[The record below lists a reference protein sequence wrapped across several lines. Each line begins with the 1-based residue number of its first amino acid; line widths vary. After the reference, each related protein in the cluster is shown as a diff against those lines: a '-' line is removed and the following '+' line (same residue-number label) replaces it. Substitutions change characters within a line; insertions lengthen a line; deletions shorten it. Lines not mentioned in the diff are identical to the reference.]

1 MKESWPVLL
10 IMTFGALIITVL
22 YMFLLKWLTKPILY
36 ISLILIL
43 LGGVALGGFSTLKYI
58 EYKNLG

>member
-1 MKESWPVLL
+1 
-10 IMTFGALIITVL
+10 MTFGALIITVL